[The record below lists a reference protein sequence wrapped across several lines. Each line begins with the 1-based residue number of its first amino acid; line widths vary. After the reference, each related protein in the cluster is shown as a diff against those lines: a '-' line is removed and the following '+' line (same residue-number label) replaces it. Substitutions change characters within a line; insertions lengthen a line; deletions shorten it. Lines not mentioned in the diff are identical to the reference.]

1 MYLERSATFNYERE
15 VFVMKLN
22 IGETIKRLRKERE
35 ITQEEFA
42 EVLGV
47 SCQSVSR
54 WENDNCY
61 PDIELI
67 PTIAGFF
74 GISTDRLMGV
84 DETAE
89 KEVVNKYLEEFQ
101 LAMSKGNIDECITI
115 ARKGVAEFPNNYVL
129 LDKLMYALF
138 SSGDD
143 DGNIPEWKEN
153 MEKYDSEIIALG
165 ERIMKYCPDINLK
178 LEAASRLA
186 FHHILH
192 DRKELGK
199 QIYETFPAMEYC
211 KERQMWWALEKDEE
225 LPFLRSAI
233 KQSYEFLK
241 SFIWLLADADVV
253 DVETEFIAINKIFE
267 LEKLILD
274 GNRPQTD
281 WGDVWLN
288 FDIAKRY
295 ALMGDYDNT
304 FKYLQIAVDN
314 AKAFDN
320 RPDEQKYNA
329 VLVGEITIKRTDF
342 ETSDTRPVCE
352 ILRDKWLIHDEL
364 NCVRET
370 EGFKAIVKQLS

>member
-1 MYLERSATFNYERE
+1 
-15 VFVMKLN
+15 MKLN
-22 IGETIKRLRKERE
+22 IGETIKKMRKERE

-54 WENDNCY
+54 WENNSCY

-67 PTIAGFF
+67 PTIAAFF

-84 DETAE
+84 DET
-89 KEVVNKYLEEFQ
+89 KEQQAVNRYLEAFQ
-101 LAMSKGNIDECITI
+101 LAVSKGNMDECIAI
-115 ARKGVAEFPNNYVL
+115 ARNGVAEFPNNYVL
-129 LDKLMYALF
+129 LNKLMYALF
-138 SSGDD
+138 ASGDD

-153 MEKYDSEIIALG
+153 MEKYDAEITALG
-165 ERIMKYCPDINLK
+165 ERIMKYCPDINLR

-192 DRKELGK
+192 GRKELGK
-199 QIYETFPAMEYC
+199 QIYATFPTMENS
-211 KERQMWWALEKDEE
+211 KERQMWWALEKDEK
-225 LPFLRSAI
+225 LPFLYDAI

-253 DVETEFIAINKIFE
+253 DAQTELIAIKKIFE
-267 LEKLILD
+267 LENLILD

-281 WGDVWLN
+281 WGDVWLA

-295 ALMGDYDNT
+295 ALMGDTDNT
-304 FKYLQIAVDN
+304 FKHLHIAVEN
-314 AKAFDN
+314 AKAFDA
-320 RPDEQKYNA
+320 RPDEQKYSA
-329 VLVGEITIKRTDF
+329 LLVGEITLKKTDF
-342 ETSDTRPVCE
+342 ETSDTRPLCE

-364 NCVRET
+364 DLVRET
-370 EGFKAIVKQLS
+370 EEFRSIIQELS

>member
-1 MYLERSATFNYERE
+1 
-15 VFVMKLN
+15 MKLN

-54 WENDNCY
+54 WENHLCY

-67 PTIAGFF
+67 PTIAAFF
-74 GISTDRLMGV
+74 GISTDRLMGL
-84 DETAE
+84 DET
-89 KEVVNKYLEEFQ
+89 KEMQAVNKYLDAFQ
-101 LAMSKGNIDECITI
+101 IAVNKGNLDECITI

-129 LDKLMYALF
+129 LNKLMYALF
-138 SSGDD
+138 GSGDD

-153 MEKYDSEIIALG
+153 MEKYDAEIIALG
-165 ERIMKYCPDINLK
+165 ERIIKYCPDINLR

-199 QIYETFPAMEYC
+199 QIYATFPSMEFC

-225 LPFLRSAI
+225 LPFLRNAI

-253 DVETEFIAINKIFE
+253 DAETELIAISKIFE

-274 GNRPQTD
+274 GNRPQNA

-295 ALMGDYDNT
+295 ALMEDFDNT
-304 FKYLQIAVDN
+304 FRFLHSAVSS
-314 AKAFDN
+314 AKAFDS
-320 RPDEQKYNA
+320 RPDEQKYTA
-329 VLVGEITIKRTDF
+329 VLVGEITERKLDF
-342 ETSDTRPVCE
+342 ETSDTRPLCE

-364 NCVRET
+364 DPVRET
-370 EGFKAIVKQLS
+370 EEFKAIIKELSEN

>member
-89 KEVVNKYLEEFQ
+89 KEAVNKYLEEFQ

-153 MEKYDSEIIALG
+153 MEKYDAEITSLG
-165 ERIMKYCPDINLK
+165 ERIMKYCPDQDIRL
-178 LEAASRLA
+178 AATARLA
-186 FHHILH
+186 FNHCENG
-192 DRKELGK
+192 RKEIGKKIYATLPSMELCREK
-199 QIYETFPAMEYC
+199 QI
-211 KERQMWWALEKDEE
+211 WWALEKEE
-225 LPFLRSAI
+225 KLPFLQNSI
-233 KQSYEFLK
+233 MESYENLR

-253 DVETEFIAINKIFE
+253 DVETPGGVIT
-267 LEKLILD
+267 LEI
-274 GNRPQTD
+274 R
-281 WGDVWLN
+281 
-288 FDIAKRY
+288 
-295 ALMGDYDNT
+295 
-304 FKYLQIAVDN
+304 
-314 AKAFDN
+314 
-320 RPDEQKYNA
+320 
-329 VLVGEITIKRTDF
+329 EISK
-342 ETSDTRPVCE
+342 
-352 ILRDKWLIHDEL
+352 
-364 NCVRET
+364 
-370 EGFKAIVKQLS
+370 

>member
-1 MYLERSATFNYERE
+1 
-15 VFVMKLN
+15 MKLN
-22 IGETIKRLRKERE
+22 IGQTIKYLRKERE

-42 EVLGV
+42 EILGV

-84 DETAE
+84 DETKE
-89 KEVVNKYLEEFQ
+89 KQAVNNYLEAFQ
-101 LAMSKGNIDECITI
+101 KEISIGNIDGCIRI
-115 ARKGVAEFPNNYVL
+115 AREGVKEFPNNFVL
-129 LDKLMYALF
+129 LNKLMYALF
-138 SSGDD
+138 GSQDD

-153 MEKYDSEIIALG
+153 MEKYDDEITALG

-186 FHHILH
+186 FNHILH
-192 DRKELGK
+192 GRKEMGRK
-199 QIYETFPAMEYC
+199 IYETFPSMEQS
-211 KERQMWWALEKDEE
+211 KERNIWWALEKEE
-225 LPFLRSAI
+225 KLPFLRDAI

-253 DVETEFIAINKIFE
+253 DVKTEFIAINKIFE
-267 LEKLILD
+267 LENLILD
-274 GNRPQTD
+274 GNRPKNS
-281 WGDVWLN
+281 WGDVWLY

-295 ALMGDYDNT
+295 ALMDDIENT
-304 FKYLQIAVDN
+304 FKHLHLAVKA
-314 AKAFDN
+314 AKAFDEF
-320 RPDEQKYNA
+320 PEEQKYSA
-329 VLVGEITIKRTDF
+329 VLVGEITERKLDF

-364 NCVRET
+364 DGVRDT
-370 EGFKAIVKQLS
+370 EEFENIIKELSRY

>member
-1 MYLERSATFNYERE
+1 
-15 VFVMKLN
+15 MKLN
-22 IGETIKRLRKERE
+22 IGENIKRLRKERE

-54 WENDNCY
+54 WETDSCY

-67 PTIAGFF
+67 PAIASFF
-74 GISTDRLMGV
+74 SISTDKLMGI
-84 DETAE
+84 DEITE
-89 KEVVNKYLEEFQ
+89 KENVEKYLERFQ
-101 LAMSKGNIDECITI
+101 LAISKGEINECITI
-115 ARKGVAEFPNNYVL
+115 AREGVKEYPNSFVL

-138 SSGDD
+138 ASGDD
-143 DGNIPEWKEN
+143 DGNIPEWMEN
-153 MEKYDSEIIALG
+153 MEKYDAEIIALG
-165 ERIMKYCPDINLK
+165 ERIMKYCPDINLR

-192 DRKELGK
+192 GRKELGK
-199 QIYETFPAMEYC
+199 KIYETFPPMELS
-211 KERQMWWALEKDEE
+211 KERQMWWALEKHEK
-225 LPFLRSAI
+225 LPFLRDAI

-241 SFIWLLADADVV
+241 SFIWSLADADVV

-274 GNRPQTD
+274 GNRPKNN
-281 WGDVWLN
+281 WGDVWLD

-295 ALMGDYDNT
+295 ALMGDYDNA
-304 FKYLQIAVDN
+304 FKHLHLAVDE

-320 RPDEQKYNA
+320 RPDEQKYST
-329 VLVGEITIKRTDF
+329 VLVGEITERKLDF
-342 ETSDTRPVCE
+342 ETSDTRPLCE

-364 NCVRET
+364 DCIRDTDE
-370 EGFKAIVKQLS
+370 FKEIIKSLT